1 METQAKYKLLL
12 KYSKDLYSV
21 RTFSNDGYPFD
32 LSIFKQWRKAR
43 NYYKKLKLMPAV
55 PAIVTEYRKL
65 DTNGKP
71 MKP

>member
-1 METQAKYKLLL
+1 MDNNPKYKLLL

-21 RTFSNDGYPFD
+21 RTFSNDGFPFD

-43 NYYKKLKLMPAV
+43 NFYKKLNLEPAEDT
-55 PAIVTEYRKL
+55 IIEEYLKL

-71 MKP
+71 LKP